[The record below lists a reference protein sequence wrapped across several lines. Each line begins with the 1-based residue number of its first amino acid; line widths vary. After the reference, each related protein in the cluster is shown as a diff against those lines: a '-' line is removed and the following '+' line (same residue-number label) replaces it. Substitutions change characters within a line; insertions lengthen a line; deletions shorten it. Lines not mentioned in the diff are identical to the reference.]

1 MDGFFRKSQYP
12 LRPRRSS
19 KLKQAYVSVI
29 IPFSGKVLSSR
40 VISDLDLALKSA
52 TRDHELIFITTFNAD
67 LKFAQIEGLSG
78 PLSIVYTN
86 SISSQNNSRVAAFGR
101 AAGDF
106 IIEWHGPIEALTK
119 NEILELLEP
128 TNNGTELVEL
138 ESSFQPNSSRIF
150 YKFANSLRSSKIPV
164 RKSVGRVFSRRAL
177 GQLLLGSSFEPQINV
192 LCAEL
197 PVQRTHRMTPI
208 NFAASQ
214 SFRER
219 ITEGMTLLAK
229 GSRFGTVVP
238 LALAAISALFGIFAA
253 GYALALYFM
262 SGKSPEGWTTL
273 MIVTGLG
280 QASILALIGMTWSRI
295 DSLSKGLTR
304 PRDATAEV
312 VVYPPTN

>member
-1 MDGFFRKSQYP
+1 MT
-12 LRPRRSS
+12 
-19 KLKQAYVSVI
+19 VI
-29 IPFSGKVLSSR
+29 VTFSGKVLPPPLE
-40 VISDLDLALKSA
+40 ITALDAALKSTA
-52 TRDHELIFITTFNAD
+52 REHELIFIAIFDSSVKN
-67 LKFAQIEGLSG
+67 FEISGLSG

-86 SISSQNNSRVAAFGR
+86 SISTQNSSRVAAFGR
-101 AAGDF
+101 AVGDF
-106 IIEWHGPIEALTK
+106 IIDWQGPIEDLTK
-119 NEILELLEP
+119 DTILELLEP
-128 TNNGTELVEL
+128 TNHGIELVEF
-138 ESSFQPNSSRIF
+138 ESSFQTMISRAF
-150 YKFANSLRSSKIPV
+150 YRFANSLRSSRIPI
-164 RKSVGRVFSRRAL
+164 RKTVGRVFSRRAL

-197 PVQRTHRMTPI
+197 PVQRTSKAI
-208 NFAASQ
+208 KVNFAASQ

-219 ITEGMTLLAK
+219 IAEGMTLLAK

-238 LALAAISALFGIFAA
+238 LALAIISAFFGIFVAL
-253 GYALALYFM
+253 YALTLYIL

-312 VVYPPTN
+312 VVFPPTN